1 MTMPSL
7 HAYLPLSDLARIV
20 VVVLAVAV
28 VAPSAASVAIVGL
41 DRRQAGS
48 PKVGDTLV
56 ALGAGT
62 LFLLVALGLYALLS
76 R

>member
-1 MTMPSL
+1 M
-7 HAYLPLSDLARIV
+7 
-20 VVVLAVAV
+20 VVLAVAV